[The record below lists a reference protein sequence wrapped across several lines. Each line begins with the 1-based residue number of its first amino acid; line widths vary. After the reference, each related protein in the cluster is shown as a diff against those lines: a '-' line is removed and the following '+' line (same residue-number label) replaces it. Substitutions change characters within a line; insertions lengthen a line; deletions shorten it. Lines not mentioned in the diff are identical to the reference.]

1 MMSSGLIKNGKRE
14 MPPHPDRRGDVTN
27 GEFST
32 TCGKHPRL
40 GTLGSC
46 ASCVQAAAAVD
57 RQSRIAAEIR
67 LLARE
72 KSAREAAGWL
82 KLEGGR
88 QQATV
93 GAPHG

>member
-1 MMSSGLIKNGKRE
+1 MSVTPRKA
-14 MPPHPDRRGDVTN
+14 PPPLCDACD
-27 GEFST
+27 
-32 TCGKHPRL
+32 KHPRL
-40 GTLGSC
+40 GALSRC

-57 RQSRIAAEIR
+57 RQSRMAAEIR

-72 KSAREAAGWL
+72 KSAQEAAGWL

-88 QQATV
+88 LQATV